1 MQEFIILNRKHPKL
15 IQIISD
21 NQSGLRRVNDRKE
34 FLKKPSGLFIC
45 RVLYLFSSDRAY
57 FRY

>member
-1 MQEFIILNRKHPKL
+1 MREFIIPNRKHPKL

-34 FLKKPSGLFIC
+34 FLKNLPVF
-45 RVLYLFSSDRAY
+45 LYAGDCIFFLGQGIF
-57 FRY
+57 